1 AYAPGYPETDRSV
14 FRPQVPSQN
23 LAARRHRQFIL
34 IDDRPR
40 VEIERQPLL
49 DVRLQFGCELIGSFE
64 IWCENDVCA
73 HGFASELIGDTDGR
87 SHGNRWVCK
96 QALLDLTWPNTITGR
111 RDDVIGSAFE
121 PEVAHFVA
129 AAQITGVNQAAI
141 TLLAGLLRLV
151 PIPEDLPGI
160 RG

>member
-1 AYAPGYPETDRSV
+1 ED
-14 FRPQVPSQN
+14 
-23 LAARRHRQFIL
+23 
-34 IDDRPR
+34 
-40 VEIERQPLL
+40 
-49 DVRLQFGCELIGSFE
+49 
-64 IWCENDVCA
+64 DVCA

-129 AAQITGVNQAAI
+129 AAQITGVNPAVNN
-141 TLLAGLLRLV
+141 LLGRLLRLV
-151 PIPEDLPGI
+151 PIAEELAGI
-160 RG
+160 RRLHTDLADLSCRHPFSQRIRDP